1 MNAQPFF
8 LDHIWLIPMFPLATA
23 AVMLFYGRRLSNNIV
38 SWLCSG
44 SVFFSFIFS
53 VGAFFQI
60 VAKPSAARV
69 ATKVL
74 FEWIPAVPYHMLD
87 GRIGKFVADWGF
99 QIDPKSEEHTS
110 ELHHIPIS

>member
-23 AVMLFYGRRLSNNIV
+23 AVMLFRGRRLSNNIV

-44 SVFFSFIFS
+44 SVFVSFIFS

-60 VAKPSAARV
+60 VAMPSAARV

-74 FEWIPAVPYHMLD
+74 FEWIPAVPYHMLY
-87 GRIGKFVADWGF
+87 GRIGKFCATLRF
-99 QIDPKSEEHTS
+99 SMQ
-110 ELHHIPIS
+110 